1 MRKKIRIK
9 DIAEMAGVSAG
20 TVDRVLHN
28 RGNVSEPARLAV
40 EKVLE
45 KVNYKPNIHVSAL
58 SLKRRYKIVV
68 ATPEAS
74 HGEYWESI
82 HNGIRHAIEEYENIK
97 MESLIL
103 TYNQYDIYSCK
114 KVFKEISEMDMDAL
128 IVGPT
133 FNEETATLC
142 KKMDAK
148 EIPYVFVDSTIDN
161 TSPIAFF
168 TSDHYMIGC
177 LMAKL
182 ITSIIPNNTNIGI
195 LQAVRTGDK
204 SANSTI
210 QRKKGFTDFLAKNNC
225 FHNILNIPFSVSE
238 PEKNEIYLARFFS
251 KHDNVPGIVVMNSR
265 GSIVSDYL
273 LRNNINRVKMICM
286 DLTSPNIEALK
297 KGQIDFLIGQEPEY
311 QGFCAMKTLLEYL
324 TFKKPVNKENYV
336 QLDILTKET
345 IDYYKKFNNI
355 VY

>member
-1 MRKKIRIK
+1 
-9 DIAEMAGVSAG
+9 
-20 TVDRVLHN
+20 
-28 RGNVSEPARLAV
+28 
-40 EKVLE
+40 
-45 KVNYKPNIHVSAL
+45 
-58 SLKRRYKIVV
+58 
-68 ATPEAS
+68 
-74 HGEYWESI
+74 
-82 HNGIRHAIEEYENIK
+82 
-97 MESLIL
+97 
-103 TYNQYDIYSCK
+103 
-114 KVFKEISEMDMDAL
+114 
-128 IVGPT
+128 
-133 FNEETATLC
+133 
-142 KKMDAK
+142 MDAK

-210 QRKKGFTDFLAKNNC
+210 QRKKRVYRFSCKKNNC

-238 PEKNEIYLARFFS
+238 PEKRDLSGPFFS

-297 KGQIDFLIGQEPEY
+297 KRSDRFFLIGQEPEY

-324 TFKKPVNKENYV
+324 TFKNRLIRRTMFNWTYL
-336 QLDILTKET
+336 QRRQSIITRNSIILF
-345 IDYYKKFNNI
+345 IRI
-355 VY
+355 S

>member
-1 MRKKIRIK
+1 MI
-9 DIAEMAGVSAG
+9 S
-20 TVDRVLHN
+20 T
-28 RGNVSEPARLAV
+28 PA
-40 EKVLE
+40 
-45 KVNYKPNIHVSAL
+45 
-58 SLKRRYKIVV
+58 
-68 ATPEAS
+68 
-74 HGEYWESI
+74 
-82 HNGIRHAIEEYENIK
+82 
-97 MESLIL
+97 
-103 TYNQYDIYSCK
+103 K

-210 QRKKGFTDFLAKNNC
+210 QRKKRVYR
-225 FHNILNIPFSVSE
+225 FSCKKTIAST
-238 PEKNEIYLARFFS
+238 IY
-251 KHDNVPGIVVMNSR
+251 
-265 GSIVSDYL
+265 
-273 LRNNINRVKMICM
+273 
-286 DLTSPNIEALK
+286 
-297 KGQIDFLIGQEPEY
+297 
-311 QGFCAMKTLLEYL
+311 
-324 TFKKPVNKENYV
+324 
-336 QLDILTKET
+336 
-345 IDYYKKFNNI
+345 
-355 VY
+355 